1 MNSPTTISLSS
12 RQWERLELFLTSEP
26 GWDGGSAKGA
36 PDQKTVAE
44 ALQVIEYL
52 RQHGINHPLL
62 FMGSCGEI
70 EVAHICKGSD
80 SYLNIEVQGDGSF
93 MIGHFVGDVE
103 EAYFVGCLNEIRPEF
118 ISAMRNVEET
128 EYGTPSESKEP
139 DESKNA

>member
-1 MNSPTTISLSS
+1 MNSPQTISLSS
-12 RQWERLELFLTSEP
+12 TQWERLELFLTSEP

-70 EVAHICKGSD
+70 EIAHISKGST

-93 MIGHFVGDVE
+93 MIGHFVGDIE
-103 EAYFVGCLNEIRPEF
+103 QAYFVKALSEIRPEF
-118 ISAMRNVEET
+118 IRAMRNVEET
-128 EYGTPSESKEP
+128 EYGTPIKTEGTNPE
-139 DESKNA
+139 